1 MNFLSIILRTFS
13 NVANIEIK
21 LTLSF
26 VEEHVYMSE
35 LIPLT

>member
-1 MNFLSIILRTFS
+1 MNFLSIILSTFS